1 MPAQPSPPRR
11 RLSAPHGV
19 LIGLLALVLLAL
31 LVPARGDDTSREP
44 PKDATSTAEPT
55 RERASTPP
63 ARAMIPPGRERA
75 VLAWLEPLRE
85 GGFAGR
91 SASGISIERDHLRV
105 RLTGGEAGCSLPA
118 WSGPGGVLAI
128 GRGAPPEQTPAPR
141 GEVARAG
148 FYLSWWTCDDD
159 GDAARATAL
168 LEQLATRYHDDI
180 WGAGVDVAAPA
191 PATAAAAAIPE
202 GWRVS
207 EPVPVARL
215 GVVGPAAAALGV
227 SPSRLTLLTFA
238 VGLLTLLALT
248 LLEPAPAPA
257 PPEDDEPPRGRGRVW
272 RLVALAG
279 LVALGLLLR
288 AWALQTAAF
297 DGDEVWARAA
307 RVPVFDDDH
316 DAWVH
321 PPLYRL
327 LQFHWA
333 AYWGARGEPSL
344 ALLRTPA
351 AMASG
356 LAALLIASFAAR
368 ARADW
373 FGVAAVAGFALS
385 PALATATVLARP
397 YGLATLLCA
406 LALLA
411 AFARRPRW
419 SIAVTSAG
427 ALAWCD
433 LVFGAVTAVAVAV
446 AAASWYARV
455 GRSPRSTRARARG
468 PRGAVARAVVGAAR
482 RGARAPWRSSAPRT
496 SPRARAPRTTPHRY
510 NMYMKP
516 CLSRA
521 ARPSPPR
528 ARGLTCALQTR
539 GPARVAQ
546 TLAASAWGCAPGA
559 RAGGLPRRPRDA
571 RRRRAVLAKAPRR
584 VARRARARAAL
595 RARPRRARRA
605 APAEPPVRAHAR
617 DDPRGHRERVALRA
631 KLIMRARA
639 RSRSRERAS

>member
-1 MPAQPSPPRR
+1 MGSLMPAQPSPPRR

-455 GRSPRSTRARARG
+455 GRHGRHDRRARALAG
-468 PRGAVARAVVGAAR
+468 LAALSLALWWAPLVGGAARAVAEQRAPNITAREGAADDAPPLQPVHKAMSVTS
-482 RGARAPWRSSAPRT
+482 GTAEPSARA
-496 SPRARAPRTTPHRY
+496 
-510 NMYMKP
+510 
-516 CLSRA
+516 
-521 ARPSPPR
+521 RPDLRP
-528 ARGLTCALQTR
+528 QTR

-546 TLAASAWGCAPGA
+546 TLAASAWGLRPGGA
-559 RAGGLPRRPRDA
+559 LGACLGVLVTLA
-571 RRRRAVLAKAPRR
+571 VAALCWRRRR
-584 VARRARARAAL
+584 VASL
-595 RARPRRARRA
+595 
-605 APAEPPVRAHAR
+605 
-617 DDPRGHRERVALRA
+617 VALALALLFALVLGALVELRLRNLLFA
-631 KLIMRARA
+631 PTLVTILAVTA
-639 RSRSRERAS
+639 SASRSERS